1 MNVSWT
7 ELFQFLSLIVVVIH
21 LVIDIDKKK

>member
-1 MNVSWT
+1 MDFNWSD
-7 ELFQFLSLIVVVIH
+7 FIQFCMLIVMVIH